1 MGWIPTMTEL
11 WFGFE
16 LAEKKGNDEGS
27 SVVHGSGDT
36 TVSPFVLGRQG
47 VVGGSQSS
55 IAIKVI

>member
-1 MGWIPTMTEL
+1 MTEL

-47 VVGGSQSS
+47 VEGGSQSS